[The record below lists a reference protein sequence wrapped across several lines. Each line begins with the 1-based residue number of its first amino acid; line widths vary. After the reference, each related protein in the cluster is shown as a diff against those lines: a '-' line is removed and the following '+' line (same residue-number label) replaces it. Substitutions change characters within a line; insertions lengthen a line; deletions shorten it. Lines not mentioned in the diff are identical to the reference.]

1 LEKRKPLK
9 LEVSMPTSSTQLKLG
24 VNEKETERRQ
34 STGALHDAGARFEN
48 ALEFGSLVQSS
59 QTVLPWWG
67 ERWHVPAFMLFVTSW
82 VVCVI
87 AQIIKTLAPDWMTAF
102 VLLSALIT
110 SLVTLGRQQP
120 LQNIIVTGVIFL
132 VAGVGWVQ
140 FSDGTDSPLD
150 WHRRNWRAVVLWTVI
165 LLNARGVGQFLLQP
179 RRRSRFYGWE
189 LIGVSALV
197 FTWAVML
204 FRDVMYRPIAIL
216 LLVSFFG
223 TAALLVIS
231 LPLFMNKRP
240 VEPPASWQPIVVLLL
255 LLLWAYLPRI

>member
-87 AQIIKTLAPDWMTAF
+87 AQIIKTLAPPGLF
-102 VLLSALIT
+102 VLSRKLSK
-110 SLVTLGRQQP
+110 
-120 LQNIIVTGVIFL
+120 
-132 VAGVGWVQ
+132 
-140 FSDGTDSPLD
+140 
-150 WHRRNWRAVVLWTVI
+150 H
-165 LLNARGVGQFLLQP
+165 LLR
-179 RRRSRFYGWE
+179 
-189 LIGVSALV
+189 IG
-197 FTWAVML
+197 
-204 FRDVMYRPIAIL
+204 
-216 LLVSFFG
+216 
-223 TAALLVIS
+223 
-231 LPLFMNKRP
+231 
-240 VEPPASWQPIVVLLL
+240 
-255 LLLWAYLPRI
+255 